1 MRLFKHTF
9 YISDKNR
16 ARYWWALAV
25 LLLLLVGAFLV
36 YANLDE
42 KPVNLRYP
50 LPESAYS
57 DPVNGSMSQRLL
69 YRIQVEPFNAI
80 ASLIFFLAITHT
92 MCVSFIQKASQ
103 RVEAKYDL
111 LIKADLRDKESKSIV
126 AGLLHLLG
134 EVEVVFG
141 IWGIILAFAISFYFD
156 WHVFVTYT
164 NSLHYTEPLFIIV
177 IMSIASSRPVL
188 KFFETVLWRIS
199 RLLGGSIEAWW
210 LTILIFTPLLGSLI
224 TEPAAMTIAAFLL
237 ADKFYVLNPSTTM
250 KYVTLGLLFVNVSIG
265 GALTHF
271 AAPPVLMVSVPWG
284 WDTVYMFTHFGWKS
298 VLAILISTGLY
309 FVVYKK
315 QLHQLDADFEKLRY
329 KQYIQH
335 RFIPK
340 KELESDF
347 EQLEKIVDKN
357 VAYTSEL
364 NAFTEILKENI
375 KTLANERLSKEELDA
390 YAVES
395 AIEERFEEI
404 KREEFQRTIPGLLT
418 DFDHTHTYDPA
429 WDTRENPV
437 PLWVMAVHLFLLF
450 WTVLTSQEPVMFMA
464 GFLFYLGFF
473 EITSFYQNRLDLK
486 PALMVAFFI
495 AGIMLHGNLQA
506 WWISPLLANLPELN
520 LNFAA
525 IFLTS
530 FNDNAAITY
539 LSTFVVDFPENMKYA
554 VVTGAITG
562 GGLTLIANAPNPVG
576 QSILKRFFYPGISSG
591 LLLRFAALPTVITA
605 LVFYI
610 FK

>member
-1 MRLFKHTF
+1 MGLFKTAF
-9 YISDKNR
+9 FT
-16 ARYWWALAV
+16 ARKGKAFYWWLLA
-25 LLLLLVGAFLV
+25 LLLVLLAGALLV

-42 KPVNLRYP
+42 KPVNLSYP
-50 LPESAYS
+50 LPESSYD
-57 DPVNGSMSQRLL
+57 DPENASMSQRLL
-69 YRIQVEPFNAI
+69 YRIKVEPFNAI

-103 RVEAKYDL
+103 RVEATYDL
-111 LIKADLRDKESKSIV
+111 LIEKGVRDKESKSIV
-126 AGLLHLLG
+126 AGILHLLG

-141 IWGIILAFAISFYFD
+141 IWGIILAFAISIYFD
-156 WHVFVTYT
+156 WHVFVSYT
-164 NSLHYTEPLFIIV
+164 NSLHYTEPLFVIV
-177 IMSIASSRPVL
+177 IMSIASSRPIL
-188 KFFETVLWRIS
+188 KFFEIVLWRIA

-265 GALTHF
+265 GALTSF
-271 AAPPVLMVSVPWG
+271 AAPPILMVSVPWG
-284 WDTVYMFTHFGWKS
+284 WDTGYMLTHFGWKA
-298 VLAILISTGLY
+298 VLAISISTILY
-309 FVVYKK
+309 FVIY
-315 QLHQLDADFEKLRY
+315 QNELHTLDSDFEKLRY
-329 KQYIQH
+329 KRYIQH

-340 KELESDF
+340 KELEQNF

-364 NAFTEILKENI
+364 FAFAEILKENI
-375 KTLANERLSKEELDA
+375 KTLANDKLSKEEMDA

-418 DFDHTHTYDPA
+418 EFDHTHTFDPS
-429 WDTRENPV
+429 WDTRENAV
-437 PLWVMAVHLFLLF
+437 PIWVMAVHLFLLY
-450 WTVLTSQEPVMFMA
+450 WTVLTSHEPVMFMA

-473 EITSFYQNRLDLK
+473 EITSYYQNRLDLK
-486 PALMVAFFI
+486 PALMVAFFL

-506 WWISPLLANLPELN
+506 WWISPLLANLPEINLN
-520 LNFAA
+520 LAA

-539 LSTFVVDFPENMKYA
+539 LSTFVTNFPDNMKYA

-576 QSILKRFFYPGISSG
+576 QSILKRYFAPGISSG
-591 LLLRFAALPTVITA
+591 LLLRYAALPTVITA
-605 LVFYI
+605 LVFYL